1 MMAHLTEFTAAVERV
16 SSSGSVLLG
25 PETTVFEGEFA
36 QFAGASHG
44 VAVSSGASAIQL
56 SLAALGVGMGDEVI
70 VPAMTAVPTASSVV
84 AVGATPVFVDVDE
97 YTAAIDVDAVRSA
110 LSERTRAIIAVHL
123 YGRPVEAIA
132 ELASFGVPLIE
143 DCAQSHGATHALAGS
158 LACYSFYPT
167 KNLGGIGDGGMVVTD
182 NVDLAERIARL
193 RVHGQVEQY
202 VHAEVSQ
209 NHRMSEIECA
219 WLRIM
224 LPELAAGNQRRREI
238 VTRYR
243 EAAPQMFWH
252 SDHPDHVF
260 HLAVA
265 RVANRAWFRDQMSAR
280 GVATGVH
287 YPLAL
292 TQQPALLGMVTT
304 SCPTAEAWAAEC
316 VSLPCFPELTDDEV
330 AKVCDALRAVAS

>member
-1 MMAHLTEFTAAVERV
+1 
-16 SSSGSVLLG
+16 
-25 PETTVFEGEFA
+25 
-36 QFAGASHG
+36 
-44 VAVSSGASAIQL
+44 
-56 SLAALGVGMGDEVI
+56 
-70 VPAMTAVPTASSVV
+70 MTAVPTASSVI
-84 AVGATPVFVDVDE
+84 AVGATPVFVDVQQH
-97 YTAAIDVDAVRSA
+97 TAAIDVDAVREA

-143 DCAQSHGATHALAGS
+143 DCAQSHGATKGVTGAM
-158 LACYSFYPT
+158 ACYSFYPT

-182 NVDLAERIARL
+182 DADLAERIARL
-193 RVHGQVEQY
+193 RIHGQVEQY

-224 LPELAAGNQRRREI
+224 LPELAAGNRRRREI
-238 VTRYR
+238 VERYR
-243 EAAPQMFWH
+243 LHAPWLSWQ

-260 HLAVA
+260 HLAVG
-265 RVANRAWFRDQMSAR
+265 RIHNREQFRGRMASS

-292 TQQPALLGMVTT
+292 TQQPSLKAMTT
-304 SCPTAEAWAAEC
+304 FACPNAEAWAAEC
-316 VSLPCFPELTDDEV
+316 VTLPCFPEMTDAEV
-330 AKVCDALRAVAS
+330 DAVCDALVEID